1 MKKVQ
6 LAQNWFRTPTWP
18 PLHCF
23 GAPIWLPWC
32 NMKTLCTVN
41 LTLFTLRRIIFII
54 IIVII
59 IIIIIITVIIII
71 IRELKQRR
79 FWATHVNR
87 KWGLLLFIC
96 LDTTKFVLPS
106 FFSLIKTI
114 YPRVSTKNHCPMLQK
129 VHFRFTSV
137 AQKRCCL
144 SSLITGVTNFLTCRQ
159 WLNCR
164 GAREVR
170 SDVSM

>member
-54 IIVII
+54 II

-79 FWATHVNR
+79 FWATHVNVTS
-87 KWGLLLFIC
+87 C

-144 SSLITGVTNFLTCRQ
+144 SSLITGVTTFLTCRQ